1 MRITQSV
8 GIAVVFGLT
17 TCCVALAAPAS
28 VEDALPRLS
37 PAERAEL
44 RDAGELTRF
53 FGDDDPLA
61 LVPATALRHAVRDDI
76 EGMELLIG
84 VEALFAFDPPA
95 ALAREPEQGR
105 YIYNVLRSVSTLE
118 GIEYYSAS
126 RKRMRTFFYESYA
139 IATPDSREPLPD
151 PTVQTVPE
159 KDAILVYQRDSS
171 MGANVSR
178 LTYRYTGDAVAISIE
193 NLTMMHYYL
202 VPLVAPGNLHM
213 HLMVIPGE
221 EEFLFYGVCGVK
233 AHNFLG
239 LAQRKRASFYNRI
252 KAMYAWF
259 VDELTTGL
267 ETAG

>member
-1 MRITQSV
+1 MPTVRSTAMAIALTLVTCSSAFADPGRIH
-8 GIAVVFGLT
+8 
-17 TCCVALAAPAS
+17 
-28 VEDALPRLS
+28 EALPRLS
-37 PAERAEL
+37 AEERAEL
-44 RDAGELTRF
+44 LHEGELTRF
-53 FGDDDPLA
+53 FGDGDTLA
-61 LVPATALRHAVRDDI
+61 LIPGTALRDHVREDI
-76 EGMELLIG
+76 EGMDLLIG

-95 ALAREPEQGR
+95 ALAREPERDR

-139 IATPDSREPLPD
+139 ITDPESREPLPD
-151 PTVQTVPE
+151 PIVRAVPPE
-159 KDAILVYQRDSS
+159 DAILVYQRDSS
-171 MGANVSR
+171 MGSNVSR

-213 HLMVIPGE
+213 HLMVIPGNE
-221 EEFLFYGVCGVK
+221 QFLFYGVCGVD

-252 KAMYAWF
+252 KAMYGWF

-267 ETAG
+267 EGAE

>member
-1 MRITQSV
+1 MGRARF
-8 GIAVVFGLT
+8 IAILI
-17 TCCVALAAPAS
+17 ALAVAPPWSAHAAPES
-28 VEDALPRLS
+28 VHDALPRLS
-37 PAERAEL
+37 SAERSEL
-44 RDAGELTRF
+44 RREGELTRF
-53 FGDDDPLA
+53 FNDEESPA
-61 LVPATALRHAVRDDI
+61 LVPRTSLRSQVRQDI
-76 EGMELLIG
+76 ENMKLLIG

-95 ALAREPEQGR
+95 ALSREAERDR

-118 GIEYYSAS
+118 GIQYYSAS

-139 IATPDSREPLPD
+139 IAEPGSREPLPD
-151 PTVQTVPE
+151 PIVREIPR
-159 KDAILVYQRDSS
+159 KDAITVFQRDSS

-213 HLMVIPGE
+213 HLMVIPGDE
-221 EEFLFYGVCGVK
+221 QFLFYGVCGVR

-259 VDELTTGL
+259 VDELVAGL